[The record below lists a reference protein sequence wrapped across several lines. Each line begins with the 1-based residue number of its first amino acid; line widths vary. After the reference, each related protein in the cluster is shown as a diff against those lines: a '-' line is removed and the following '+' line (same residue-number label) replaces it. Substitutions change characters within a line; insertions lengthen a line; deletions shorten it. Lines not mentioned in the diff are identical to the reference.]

1 MPDSHMPDSHIPD
14 STTQSAGTC
23 LAFDYGSKRIG
34 TAIGEAR
41 MQSARPLSVVS
52 NVHGTPDWQSIA
64 DLVDQWQPT
73 DLIVGWP
80 LDDTGSEQA
89 ITAHVRGFIKRLE
102 QRFEL
107 PVHKVDER
115 FSSIAAQESI
125 RSMRQ
130 SGQRKRRASHG
141 DVDTV
146 AAALIL
152 ESWFTH
158 REHSNA

>member
-1 MPDSHMPDSHIPD
+1 MPD
-14 STTQSAGTC
+14 TTGRTQQSNGVKQAAGTC
-23 LAFDYGSKRIG
+23 LAFDYGCKRIG
-34 TAIGEAR
+34 TAIGEACI
-41 MQSARPLSVVS
+41 QSSQPLSVIN
-52 NVHGTPDWQSIA
+52 NVHGTPDWQAITA
-64 DLVDQWQPT
+64 LIDQWQPT

-80 LDDTGSEQA
+80 LNEAGTEQA

-102 QRFEL
+102 QRFKL

-115 FSSIAAQESI
+115 FSSVAAQESI

-130 SGQRKRRASHG
+130 SGQRKRRTSHG

-152 ESWFTH
+152 ETWFNNH
-158 REHSNA
+158 EPDIA